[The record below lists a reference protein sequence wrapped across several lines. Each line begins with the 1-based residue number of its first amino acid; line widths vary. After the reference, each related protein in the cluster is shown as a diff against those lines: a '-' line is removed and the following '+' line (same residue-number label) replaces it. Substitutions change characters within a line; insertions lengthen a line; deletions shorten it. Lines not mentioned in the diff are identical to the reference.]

1 VSDAE
6 KYARRVGLRYDQVT
20 VIAES
25 GGWYFA
31 QDFTNTL
38 RFVIA
43 AVPVESAAQRCEAD
57 MAAIFRLA
65 GADLDELASYGYT
78 VELQE
83 FLQRHPIVVGRGTAT
98 GHAALAGR
106 AVHIPDVLADP
117 EYSRGEAQKAGRYRA
132 VIAVPLMREG
142 AVIGIL
148 VLLRANPGPFTL
160 QQIKLSETFADEA
173 AIAVEAAVR

>member
-1 VSDAE
+1 
-6 KYARRVGLRYDQVT
+6 

-31 QDFTNTL
+31 QDLTNTL

-83 FLQRHPIVVGRGTAT
+83 FLQRHPIVVGRGTSTAGPGRLAVDEDAMIRWLGGWMEEIINNNIGAT
-98 GHAALAGR
+98 T
-106 AVHIPDVLADP
+106 IPLHWRCCSSA
-117 EYSRGEAQKAGRYRA
+117 
-132 VIAVPLMREG
+132 
-142 AVIGIL
+142 
-148 VLLRANPGPFTL
+148 
-160 QQIKLSETFADEA
+160 
-173 AIAVEAAVR
+173 